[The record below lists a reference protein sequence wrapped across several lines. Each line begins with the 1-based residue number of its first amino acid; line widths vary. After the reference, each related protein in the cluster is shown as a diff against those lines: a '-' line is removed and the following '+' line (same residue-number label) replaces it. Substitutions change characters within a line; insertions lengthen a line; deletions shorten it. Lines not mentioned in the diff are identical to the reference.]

1 MPTLSIARALVELK
15 TLDSR
20 IGKITNNTN
29 WILLKSKNKNS
40 NINEEEFKKST
51 ISDFQSLNDLIMRR
65 DKIKNAII
73 LSNCSATVLL
83 GDKRMTVSQAIEYK
97 KTIQYKKYL
106 LEILKRQKQS
116 AVVDYENHKQR
127 VQAKVDDN
135 IKVICGKDSK
145 PDATVIQTISDGI
158 AKGDPIEMYDPLNL
172 DKVIKELEMTIEEFT
187 ANIDYVL
194 SESNALTTVNID

>member
-51 ISDFQSLNDLIMRR
+51 ISEFQSLNDLIMRR

-83 GDKRMTVSQAIEYK
+83 GEKKMTVSQAIEYK

-106 LEILKRQKQS
+106 DDTDHKLF
-116 AVVDYENHKQR
+116 VDYE
-127 VQAKVDDN
+127 AKPGEDLDA
-135 IKVICGKDSK
+135 IKSLRKKARDFIRENTIVL
-145 PDATVIQTISDGI
+145 PDG
-158 AKGDPIEMYDPLNL
+158 P
-172 DKVIKELEMTIEEFT
+172 
-187 ANIDYVL
+187 
-194 SESNALTTVNID
+194 ESNS